1 MKIVVVGAG
10 VMGHGVAEV
19 AALAGF
25 EVTMV
30 DVSEDLLRKG
40 IEKIRWSLEKF
51 VEKKRLSREQ
61 AEQALSRIKTSLEL
75 ERAVADADLVIE
87 AVPEKLSLK
96 QEIFSRL
103 GKAAPSTAVL
113 ATNTSTLPITEIA
126 SAAPYPERVVGMHF
140 FNPPPLMPLLE
151 VIKGDRTSEE
161 TLSKSIEVGRRMGKT
176 VVVCRKDVPGF
187 IVNRVLIPLIE
198 NACWMVARGE
208 ASVVE
213 IDSAVKYRAGL
224 PMGVF
229 ELTDYVGLDVAYL
242 AGASILERTP
252 NPPQPCPLIKQLYE
266 KGSLGQ
272 KSGKGFYEYGGGLYE
287 RPNIPREAGERVDLV
302 RVFAPSINAASW
314 LVSNGVASLE
324 DVETAV
330 KLGLGWPKG
339 ALEVGDELGLDK
351 VVEALKEL
359 ARVHG
364 SFYEPDKLLLQHVS
378 NGRLGKKT
386 GAGFHTYSTGETSAY
401 TEVLYDRRPPVAWII
416 LNRPH
421 RLNTITPTMIRE
433 LTDAL
438 LKAWKDGEVRVV
450 VVRGAGDRAFSAGAD
465 VSAFTAVKTK
475 ADAEE
480 FLREFQEVM
489 NIIEAMPKPVVAGID
504 GYALGGG
511 LELAQACDIR
521 VATTRSELGQPEINL
536 GLIPGAGGTQRL
548 PRLVGVAK
556 ALELEL
562 LGDRIPAEE
571 AHRIGLVNRVYP
583 AESFDEELRKLAER
597 LASQPPLAVAAV
609 KQAVLLARETPLSR
623 GLAVERK
630 LFADLIFTKDFMEG
644 ISAFFSKRKPEFKGE

>member
-213 IDSAVKYRAGL
+213 I
-224 PMGVF
+224 
-229 ELTDYVGLDVAYL
+229 
-242 AGASILERTP
+242 
-252 NPPQPCPLIKQLYE
+252 
-266 KGSLGQ
+266 
-272 KSGKGFYEYGGGLYE
+272 
-287 RPNIPREAGERVDLV
+287 
-302 RVFAPSINAASW
+302 
-314 LVSNGVASLE
+314 
-324 DVETAV
+324 
-330 KLGLGWPKG
+330 
-339 ALEVGDELGLDK
+339 
-351 VVEALKEL
+351 
-359 ARVHG
+359 
-364 SFYEPDKLLLQHVS
+364 
-378 NGRLGKKT
+378 
-386 GAGFHTYSTGETSAY
+386 
-401 TEVLYDRRPPVAWII
+401 
-416 LNRPH
+416 
-421 RLNTITPTMIRE
+421 
-433 LTDAL
+433 
-438 LKAWKDGEVRVV
+438 
-450 VVRGAGDRAFSAGAD
+450 
-465 VSAFTAVKTK
+465 
-475 ADAEE
+475 
-480 FLREFQEVM
+480 
-489 NIIEAMPKPVVAGID
+489 
-504 GYALGGG
+504 
-511 LELAQACDIR
+511 
-521 VATTRSELGQPEINL
+521 
-536 GLIPGAGGTQRL
+536 
-548 PRLVGVAK
+548 
-556 ALELEL
+556 
-562 LGDRIPAEE
+562 
-571 AHRIGLVNRVYP
+571 
-583 AESFDEELRKLAER
+583 
-597 LASQPPLAVAAV
+597 
-609 KQAVLLARETPLSR
+609 
-623 GLAVERK
+623 
-630 LFADLIFTKDFMEG
+630 
-644 ISAFFSKRKPEFKGE
+644 

>member
-272 KSGKGFYEYGGGLYE
+272 KSGKGF
-287 RPNIPREAGERVDLV
+287 
-302 RVFAPSINAASW
+302 
-314 LVSNGVASLE
+314 
-324 DVETAV
+324 
-330 KLGLGWPKG
+330 
-339 ALEVGDELGLDK
+339 
-351 VVEALKEL
+351 
-359 ARVHG
+359 
-364 SFYEPDKLLLQHVS
+364 
-378 NGRLGKKT
+378 
-386 GAGFHTYSTGETSAY
+386 
-401 TEVLYDRRPPVAWII
+401 
-416 LNRPH
+416 
-421 RLNTITPTMIRE
+421 
-433 LTDAL
+433 
-438 LKAWKDGEVRVV
+438 
-450 VVRGAGDRAFSAGAD
+450 
-465 VSAFTAVKTK
+465 
-475 ADAEE
+475 
-480 FLREFQEVM
+480 
-489 NIIEAMPKPVVAGID
+489 
-504 GYALGGG
+504 
-511 LELAQACDIR
+511 
-521 VATTRSELGQPEINL
+521 
-536 GLIPGAGGTQRL
+536 
-548 PRLVGVAK
+548 
-556 ALELEL
+556 
-562 LGDRIPAEE
+562 
-571 AHRIGLVNRVYP
+571 
-583 AESFDEELRKLAER
+583 
-597 LASQPPLAVAAV
+597 
-609 KQAVLLARETPLSR
+609 
-623 GLAVERK
+623 
-630 LFADLIFTKDFMEG
+630 
-644 ISAFFSKRKPEFKGE
+644 